1 VELQETVAVLQTN
14 VREQGETITEQKKSL
29 AALKR
34 LDEALASV
42 FTWST
47 DIAWS
52 VKQSP
57 SFTFTDGVRGYG
69 YNGVPENH
77 QFTHWIGFHLVEGP
91 ACTIHYKCSIL
102 DKDDKVLRVVS
113 CPGCGNIER
122 IPIPIS
128 VAGGGKGVP
137 FTLTAAD
144 KTGAGRADGSI
155 KLRMVVHLY
164 LPE

>member
-1 VELQETVAVLQTN
+1 MPDNA
-14 VREQGETITEQKKSL
+14 
-29 AALKR
+29 
-34 LDEALASV
+34 
-42 FTWST
+42 
-47 DIAWS
+47 
-52 VKQSP
+52 
-57 SFTFTDGVRGYG
+57 
-69 YNGVPENH
+69 
-77 QFTHWIGFHLVEGP
+77 QFTHRIGFHLVEGP